1 MNDVFDQLAELVG
14 RALANRW
21 LRKQQSNHPLDR
33 TKRPVTKCRRS
44 SGSGKTTP
52 GAPKGQ
58 SVDQ

>member
-1 MNDVFDQLAELVG
+1 MNDVVDQLAELVG

-21 LRKQQSNHPLDR
+21 LQKQQSNHPLGR
-33 TKRPVTKCRRS
+33 TKRPVTKCR